1 MNAANATLF
10 NPTYIRFEILRT
22 FRNRRFFVFSLVFP
36 VLLFYFIAGPN
47 KDQQLAGIPF
57 AAYYLAGMV
66 SFGTTA
72 AMLANGGRIAGE
84 RSVGW
89 NRQLRMTP
97 LKASSYF
104 GAKLLAS
111 YAMAAVTLILLF
123 VAGLTLGVH
132 EKVGGLL
139 EMTGYVFVGLI
150 PFAALGIVIGHK
162 FTTDSIGPILG
173 GGSSLLGIVGGAF
186 GSFGGSTGFMHGVSQ
201 ATPTYWLVQAGHTLI
216 GGPGWPLR
224 GWVTIAIWSLVLG
237 RLALSSYRTDTK
249 RQ

>member
-1 MNAANATLF
+1 MNT
-10 NPTYIRFEILRT
+10 TYLRMEIKRT
-22 FRNRRFFVFSLVFP
+22 FRNRRFFIFSLVFP

-47 KDQQLAGIPF
+47 KDTKLAGIPF

-84 RSVGW
+84 RAVGW

-111 YAMAAVTLILLF
+111 YFMAAVTLVLLF
-123 VAGLTLGVH
+123 IAGLTLGVH
-132 EKVGGLL
+132 EHVLGVVK
-139 EMTGYVFVGLI
+139 MTGYVFAGLV
-150 PFAALGIVIGHK
+150 PFAALGIFIGHK
-162 FTTDSIGPILG
+162 FTTDAIGPILG

-186 GSFGGSTGFMHGVSQ
+186 GSFGGDTGLMHDISQ

-216 GGPGWPLR
+216 GGAGWTTR
-224 GWVTIAIWSLVLG
+224 GWVTIAIWSVVLG
-237 RLALSSYRTDTK
+237 RLAMYSYRADTK
-249 RQ
+249 RY